1 VLPMPGSETNPG
13 STVEARGREILRVL
27 DGRGSVP
34 HVAHGR
40 RKRPSPR
47 RGARERLSWSSTI
60 TWCAPAMEDDPNIIH
75 SDLCREITRDGVTI
89 RVSIFRLEH
98 ENHWWLEVINEA
110 DGSTTWD
117 KPFATEED
125 ALAEVVATVAKE
137 AGLFNALG
145 CGGG

>member
-1 VLPMPGSETNPG
+1 M
-13 STVEARGREILRVL
+13 
-27 DGRGSVP
+27 D
-34 HVAHGR
+34 
-40 RKRPSPR
+40 
-47 RGARERLSWSSTI
+47 
-60 TWCAPAMEDDPNIIH
+60 DDPNIIH

-137 AGLFNALG
+137 GIECFVFG
-145 CGGG
+145 DPPTMH